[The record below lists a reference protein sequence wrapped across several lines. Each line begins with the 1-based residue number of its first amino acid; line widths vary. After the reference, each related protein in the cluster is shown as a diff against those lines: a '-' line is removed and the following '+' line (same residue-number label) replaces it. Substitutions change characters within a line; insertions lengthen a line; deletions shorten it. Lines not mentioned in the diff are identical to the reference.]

1 MSADAGR
8 STDSTAAGGLEPF
21 RRRLDEIDEGIARL
35 LGERLDICRDVA
47 VYKSEHEIPMMQP
60 DRVKVV
66 RERYLA
72 RGAEV
77 GLPAEFTAQ
86 LFELLIATTCKLED
100 ELMDELAAQ
109 AREGNVA

>member
-1 MSADAGR
+1 MSTG
-8 STDSTAAGGLEPF
+8 AATGTNAEGLEPF
-21 RRRLDEIDEGIARL
+21 RRRLDEIDEQIAQL
-35 LGERLDICRDVA
+35 LGERLDICREVA

-60 DRVKVV
+60 DRVKLV

-77 GLPAEFTAQ
+77 GLPVEFTSQ

-100 ELMDELAAQ
+100 ELMDELAERRDA
-109 AREGNVA
+109 A

>member
-1 MSADAGR
+1 MSAEANNSNGGN
-8 STDSTAAGGLEPF
+8 AAGLEPF
-21 RRRLDEIDEGIARL
+21 RRRLDEIDEQIAKL

-60 DRVKVV
+60 DRVKIV

-77 GLPAEFTAQ
+77 GLPQEFTSQ
-86 LFELLIATTCKLED
+86 LFELLIATTCRLED
-100 ELMDELAAQ
+100 ELMDELAARDGG
-109 AREGNVA
+109 REAA

>member
-1 MSADAGR
+1 MSAD
-8 STDSTAAGGLEPF
+8 STDSAAANGLEPF
-21 RRRLDEIDEGIARL
+21 RRRLDEIDERIARL
-35 LGERLDICRDVA
+35 LGERLDICREVA

-77 GLPAEFTAQ
+77 GLPEEFTSQ
-86 LFELLIATTCKLED
+86 LFELLIATTCRLED
-100 ELMDELAAQ
+100 ELMDDLAAQ
-109 AREGNVA
+109 AKEGNVA

>member
-1 MSADAGR
+1 MSGAADAG
-8 STDSTAAGGLEPF
+8 AAEGLQPF
-21 RRRLDEIDEGIARL
+21 RRRLDEIDEAIAKL

-47 VYKSEHEIPMMQP
+47 AYKSEHEIPMMQP
-60 DRVKVV
+60 DRVKLV

-77 GLPAEFTAQ
+77 GLPEEFTSQ

-100 ELMDELAAQ
+100 ELMDELAERRSA
-109 AREGNVA
+109 A